1 MVVISN
7 DEGSPGSKK
16 PPRVIV
22 GDVAVDRL
30 TMDDAVQWVA
40 DSLRKRTTPSPLLI
54 VASNAQVVTLAAADL
69 RLMQALRS
77 AQLVVPDGISVVL
90 ASRLLGCPTP
100 ERVPGGELMERL
112 CAEFSRRDLS
122 VFFLGGL
129 PAAADGAA
137 RQLISRYPG
146 LRIAGCYC
154 PQVGFEDEPAEA
166 AMVRSLI
173 AKAAPDLL
181 CVALGV
187 PKQEIWMQEN
197 CLTLPIG
204 AAIGVGAALDTTAG
218 LRKRAPRW
226 TQQIGMEWLYRLIR
240 EPRRLWRRYLIG
252 NAQFVVLIALQLAR
266 QWTASHRA
274 TREQH

>member
-1 MVVISN
+1 MVVISSA
-7 DEGSPGSKK
+7 EGSPGSKK
-16 PPRVIV
+16 PARVTV
-22 GDVAVDRL
+22 GEVAVDRL
-30 TMDDAVQWVA
+30 TMDDAVQWVV

-54 VASNAQVVTLAAADL
+54 VASNAQVVTLAADL

-137 RQLISRYPG
+137 RQLIRRYPG
-146 LRIAGCYC
+146 LRIVGCYC
-154 PQVGFEDEPAEA
+154 PQVGFEDQPAEA
-166 AMVRSLI
+166 AMVRGLI

-187 PKQEIWMQEN
+187 PKQEIWMREN

-226 TQQIGMEWLYRLIR
+226 TQRIGMEWLYRLIR

-252 NAQFVVLIALQLAR
+252 NTQFVVLIALQLTR
-266 QWTASHRA
+266 QWTTSHRA